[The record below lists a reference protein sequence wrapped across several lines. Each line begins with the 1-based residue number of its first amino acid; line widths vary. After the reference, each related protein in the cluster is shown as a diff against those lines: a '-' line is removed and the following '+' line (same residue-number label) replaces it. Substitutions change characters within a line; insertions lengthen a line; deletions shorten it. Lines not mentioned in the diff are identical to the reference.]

1 MQDLKRKSDKAELD
15 TYHNGNDPM
24 AGLDGAGRK
33 AWLLNEMRLMQ
44 DHYKVGRA
52 AYLGCRLRHDCI
64 RGLCRKL
71 NDDGFL

>member
-15 TYHNGNDPM
+15 NHHNVNDPM
-24 AGLDGAGRK
+24 VGLDGAGRK

-52 AYLGCRLRHDCI
+52 AYLGRKLRNDCI
-64 RGLCRKL
+64 GGPLRKL